1 MKTDRMRCDRW
12 TCRASAAFAAALL
25 ITLSGCASGG
35 RPRPAAEVTA
45 GIRQRVALI
54 PLENLTGRPDAGDV
68 FTRVLFT
75 ELVHNPSCEVVESGE
90 VDAAMES
97 LRVRATGSLTSDQLA
112 ALGRTLR
119 APYLMVGS
127 ALESD
132 VIRTPD
138 GDVPSVGVALKLIE
152 VASGR
157 IVWADLMVRTGD
169 DREKAF
175 GWGRELSRERLLA
188 VMAADILTG
197 FQIPAAPETL
207 PHPLNPEVHK

>member
-1 MKTDRMRCDRW
+1 MLNVRW
-12 TCRASAAFAAALL
+12 RIARAAVAAAL
-25 ITLSGCASGG
+25 IVTFAGCAASG
-35 RPRPAAEVTA
+35 RPRPAAQVTA
-45 GIRQRVALI
+45 GMRQRVALI
-54 PLENLTGRPDAGDV
+54 PIENLTGKPDAGDV

-75 ELVHNPSCEVVESGE
+75 ELARNATCQVVESGE

-97 LRVRATGSLTSDQLA
+97 LRIRPTGTLTLGQIA
-112 ALGRTLR
+112 ALGKALS

-132 VIRTPD
+132 VVRTPD

-157 IVWADLMVRTGD
+157 VVWADLKVRTGD
-169 DREKAF
+169 DRERAF

-188 VMAADILTG
+188 AMAADILG
-197 FQIPAAPETL
+197 SFQVPAAPDTL
-207 PHPLNPEVHK
+207 PHPAAIEERK